1 MEEIRRYADNGYRR
15 TLYLP
20 LNLFVKPKKK
30 KKKRKRTSGAEDS
43 RKMVE

>member
-30 KKKRKRTSGAEDS
+30 EKRTSGAEDS